1 MPVTFNN
8 VTINRV
14 GLHGGRDK
22 LLDKFP
28 GAAAAYSLRS
38 LNSFYR
44 GPVVQVRES
53 AGNAEADFTAI
64 EVANGTLAAWV
75 GAGNDGFVKT
85 WYDQSG
91 NGNDASQATFANQP
105 QIVASGAVVLENGEP
120 AISSPSGYR
129 RLVRAWGI
137 ALSDP
142 QLFYVGKITTVYG
155 GGYSG
160 HWIDLGNQNSTS
172 NTFINPGGASGSL
185 QDIFNSARPIY
196 SVFNATLGQTYL
208 ECYENVSTTTTRYLN
223 GVDRGSNSFSVVTP
237 TNLVIGGSN
246 AAYPATGTV
255 QEVVIY
261 ATGNASNRTGIESNI
276 ASHYGITLS

>member
-53 AGNAEADFTAI
+53 ANNAEADFTAI
-64 EVANGTLAAWV
+64 EVADGTLAAWV

-91 NGNDASQATFANQP
+91 NGNNANQATLASQP
-105 QIVASGAVVLENGEP
+105 KIVVSGAVIQANGKPTIDYDGSDDYLLTPIVPTGTLSTFSLFEGNS
-120 AISSPSGYR
+120 ASNNSAAFGGRDSNASSYAFLYNSTNTWR
-129 RLVRAWGI
+129 FRLYNNNTFVTTTLPNDVVFSVFNDSSTLQWYAGGTQRLSEAVINPLVNTTQGI
-137 ALSDP
+137 ALMAWNNAGSIISPYAGYMQEWIIYTSD
-142 QLFYVGKITTVYG
+142 QL
-155 GGYSG
+155 
-160 HWIDLGNQNSTS
+160 
-172 NTFINPGGASGSL
+172 A
-185 QDIFNSARPIY
+185 
-196 SVFNATLGQTYL
+196 
-208 ECYENVSTTTTRYLN
+208 
-223 GVDRGSNSFSVVTP
+223 
-237 TNLVIGGSN
+237 
-246 AAYPATGTV
+246 
-255 QEVVIY
+255 
-261 ATGNASNRTGIESNI
+261 NRTGIESNI
-276 ASHYGITLS
+276 ATHYGITLS